1 MSGTTN
7 NLIEA
12 RTRFEDRDEHLVYLK
27 AKEDYLSK
35 QIDLD
40 EGMKSVKIEQ
50 LKSLM
55 QNNSGLNDTINNLME
70 KWEQIKKFSQP
81 PGHWR
86 LDTTAALKR
95 RWNDFD
101 KLINW

>member
-1 MSGTTN
+1 
-7 NLIEA
+7 
-12 RTRFEDRDEHLVYLK
+12 
-27 AKEDYLSK
+27 
-35 QIDLD
+35 
-40 EGMKSVKIEQ
+40 
-50 LKSLM
+50 
-55 QNNSGLNDTINNLME
+55 ME

-101 KLINW
+101 QLINNEIWYQYQ